1 MRASMSAL
9 TPRFSSNRM
18 LREYVERLYL
28 PAAELYAARQDTALN
43 QRLCIWQDAIVQHWD
58 RIRFG
63 ELRIIEADAAWQFSV
78 PVYLDDLDADFIAV
92 ELFATS
98 PDGSP
103 DERRIMQRGDPL
115 VGAVNSY
122 TYSIGIP
129 KTLSAGDFTPRIV
142 PAFEGAMVPIE
153 APHILWY
160 G

>member
-28 PAAELYAARQDTALN
+28 PAAELYAARQDVALN
-43 QRLCIWQDAIVQHWD
+43 QRLCAWQDAIVQHWD

-63 ELRIIEADAAWQFSV
+63 ELHVSEESAAWQFSV

-92 ELFATS
+92 ELYATS

-103 DERRIMQRGDPL
+103 ERHVMQRGDPL

-122 TYSIGIP
+122 SYWSSIP
-129 KTLSAGDFTPRIV
+129 KTLSAADYTPRIV
-142 PAFEGAMVPIE
+142 PAFAGAMVPIE